1 MGLQFHETMYGKTF
15 FEHQLPRLTKA
26 IEKLAESKNTQGSIP
41 VIPFPLADEETCKRL
56 IAVMDDSNKAEAFAT
71 LGKNI
76 RKYRHMKGLRQE
88 DLAVMCDCTNSH
100 IGQIEN
106 ARGIPS
112 LEMTVRI
119 ANSLEVTVDQ
129 LLSTSYASPEKV
141 FLKEVLERI
150 EKYPLKKRIKACEGL
165 ITYLDTL
172 EKFGE

>member
-1 MGLQFHETMYGKTF
+1 
-15 FEHQLPRLTKA
+15 
-26 IEKLAESKNTQGSIP
+26 
-41 VIPFPLADEETCKRL
+41 
-56 IAVMDDSNKAEAFAT
+56 MDYIT